1 MSRPSKMPEEILDF
15 IEKGYDILVIHDCIS
30 DGMRIRVSKDNIH
43 SEHLINFCELIGTN
57 EAYNKFLFANIIK
70 SLVLE
75 IDNF

>member
-1 MSRPSKMPEEILDF
+1 MIIR
-15 IEKGYDILVIHDCIS
+15 

-43 SEHLINFCELIGTN
+43 SEHLINFYELIGAN
-57 EAYNKFLFANIIK
+57 KAYNKFLFINIIK